1 MSRRG
6 QACLSSGPLSCDNR
20 SMAPKKP
27 KPPAE
32 KVFAAGIK
40 QDKAKF
46 LYYVDRQCN
55 VVRMER
61 GIAKAKTEV
70 IAVTGL
76 KRDKGWDYFLDDDG
90 DVAREPEA

>member
-1 MSRRG
+1 
-6 QACLSSGPLSCDNR
+6 
-20 SMAPKKP
+20 MASKKP

-32 KVFAAGIK
+32 KVFAAGVQ
-40 QDKAKF
+40 QDRSKF

-70 IAVTGL
+70 ITVTGL
-76 KRDKGWDYFLDDDG
+76 KREKGWDYFVDDDG

>member
-1 MSRRG
+1 
-6 QACLSSGPLSCDNR
+6 
-20 SMAPKKP
+20 MASKKP
-27 KPPAE
+27 KQPAE
-32 KVFAAGIK
+32 KVFTAGIA
-40 QDKAKF
+40 QDKTKY

-61 GIAKAKTEV
+61 GVPKAKTEV

-76 KRDKGWDYFLDDDG
+76 KREKGWDYFLDDDG

>member
-1 MSRRG
+1 
-6 QACLSSGPLSCDNR
+6 
-20 SMAPKKP
+20 MASKKP

-32 KVFAAGIK
+32 KVFAAGIQ
-40 QDKAKF
+40 QDKTRF

-61 GIAKAKTEV
+61 GTAKAKTEV
-70 IAVTGL
+70 ITVTGL
-76 KRDKGWDYFLDDDG
+76 KRDKGWDYFVDDDG